1 MGIYHFLIV
10 IMGSTDAPSVGIYR
24 RISKTVG
31 GGGRGKEKKKNHQRL
46 AGDSSGT
53 QAITSPC

>member
-24 RISKTVG
+24 RISKTSW
-31 GGGRGKEKKKNHQRL
+31 GRKKKKKKRNHQRI

>member
-24 RISKTVG
+24 RISKTSWG
-31 GGGRGKEKKKNHQRL
+31 KKKKKEKIIRE
-46 AGDSSGT
+46 
-53 QAITSPC
+53 